1 MNADKVSSPAVTAV
15 VVTYQ
20 SAHTLEALFR
30 SARKCHDE
38 GLLECVVVDN
48 GSTDA
53 TVAMLQAESS
63 WLRSIPTGHNN
74 GFGRGC
80 NIGFEHV
87 TTPYTLFLN
96 PDAAIEPD
104 ALRTLLAFM
113 EAHPQVGIAGP
124 ATVCGAEGVQPVFQ
138 ITGDLPTPGSVL
150 LDTLPLRGPRSSG
163 SRPIVPGSDPFPTGW
178 VCGAVF
184 LVRTDL
190 MRRLAGFDPRFFLY
204 WEETDVCR
212 RVADEGFEVWAVGTA
227 VARHIMAASS
237 SEDDKRIDGC
247 IAKHYFQSRR
257 YYLVKH
263 HGWLAATAAELGE
276 FLLLWARAAGDA
288 LRGRGFGRI
297 QPRRQASL
305 LSQPELS
312 PQGQGKIAR
321 SC

>member
-1 MNADKVSSPAVTAV
+1 MTAAKTSTPPVTAV

-20 SAHTLEALFR
+20 SAHTLDALFR
-30 SARKCHDE
+30 AARRCHDE
-38 GLLECVVVDN
+38 GLLECIAVDN

-53 TVAMLQAESS
+53 TVAKLQAESS
-63 WLRSIPTGHNN
+63 WLRAIPTGRNN

-87 TTPYTLFLN
+87 STPYTLFLN

-124 ATVCGAEGVQPVFQ
+124 ATICGADGAQPVFQ
-138 ITGDLPTPGSVL
+138 LTGSLPTPASVL
-150 LDTLPLRGPRSSG
+150 LEALPLHTPHGTTSQ
-163 SRPIVPGSDPFPTGW
+163 PIVPGSAPFPTGW
-178 VCGAVF
+178 ICGAVF

-212 RVADEGFEVWAVGTA
+212 RVTDAGFEVWAVGTA
-227 VARHIMAASS
+227 VARHIVAASS
-237 SEDDKRIDGC
+237 SESDKRINGC
-247 IAKHYFQSRR
+247 IARHYYQSRR

-276 FLLLWARAAGDA
+276 FLLLWARTAADA
-288 LRGRGFGRI
+288 LRGRGLGRI

-305 LSQPELS
+305 LSQPE
-312 PQGQGKIAR
+312 
-321 SC
+321 